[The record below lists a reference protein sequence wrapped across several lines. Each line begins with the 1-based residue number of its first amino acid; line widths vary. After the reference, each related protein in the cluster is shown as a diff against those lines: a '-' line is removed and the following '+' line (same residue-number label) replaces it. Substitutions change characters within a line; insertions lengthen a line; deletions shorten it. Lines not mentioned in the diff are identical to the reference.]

1 MKPINQASHWFLAAI
16 RLHDRLIEIYD
27 SMPRTDATP
36 IFEAIMC
43 YLALT
48 YKDKTGALLDTSQ
61 WSWVVETAP
70 KQENGYDCGVFT
82 CQFVE
87 CLARGG
93 DLDFEQSDMQYYRQR
108 IRYELIKG
116 RLMR

>member
-1 MKPINQASHWFLAAI
+1 M
-16 RLHDRLIEIYD
+16 
-27 SMPRTDATP
+27 
-36 IFEAIMC
+36 IFDTLMY

-48 YKDKTGALLDTSQ
+48 YKDKTGTHLDTSQ
-61 WSWVVETAP
+61 WSWIVETAP

-108 IRYELIKG
+108 IRYELVKG